1 MGTHARHVLPAL
13 PMPRANGRRRPAS
26 SAEHALAA
34 RVLFGDDDRPDTPAP
49 APPPSD
55 GSRARLVAMLQWWHR
70 LGEGRD
76 TDDYTDADDAKGPG
90 STTGPTGAG
99 AEAEAE
105 AKAGGRPEFPL
116 RRARTA
122 AAFRRDA
129 GAEEARLA
137 RLRAARPADPVAAD
151 ARHGCNRAIVDGS
164 MECLR
169 AIVARGGLDLNTM
182 TYIPPPSAEGE
193 VGDDVEDVDD
203 DDDDDD
209 DPESPSHMPLTDEP
223 PVLTPA
229 KERCANAHLWE
240 YKAASAEHELG
251 LLAAQVMAY
260 ISRIIPGVSQAAYDL
275 FVGDVDAMVAPPPW
289 TVYATSIAHTCNEV
303 EKDLRRVCNLV
314 CWSVV
319 VDPDTGR
326 PVRRDLIRDMAFA
339 PQFLPRYP
347 STIARWEQYGGEDA
361 HFLLCPVYAN
371 KIDEALY
378 ILAKKVFAAG
388 RDEMMHR
395 TLRAADGIIDG
406 RQLDGLR
413 KLVEDVYEQ
422 LQIDAPLRQTI
433 ELALFPNG
441 DVARLLPQYC
451 KVASEALMD
460 ELKVARSRGWSIVPI
475 VRSLETLDAVHK
487 ALTAARP

>member
-1 MGTHARHVLPAL
+1 MVAHAPHVLPTL
-13 PMPRANGRRRPAS
+13 FMPRARARQRPAS

-70 LGEGRD
+70 LVEGRD
-76 TDDYTDADDAKGPG
+76 TDEYTDADDAKGTSS
-90 STTGPTGAG
+90 STAPTGAA
-99 AEAEAE
+99 AEAEAT

-122 AAFRRDA
+122 EAFRRDV

-137 RLRAARPADPVAAD
+137 RLRPARPADPVAD
-151 ARHGCNRAIVDGS
+151 ARHACNRAVVDGS
-164 MECLR
+164 MERLR
-169 AIVARGGLDLNTM
+169 AIVARGGLDLETM
-182 TYIPPPSAEGE
+182 KYIPPPSAEGE
-193 VGDDVEDVDD
+193 EVEDVEDVDD

-209 DPESPSHMPLTDEP
+209 LESPSHMPLTDEP

-240 YKAASAEHELG
+240 YNVASAEHELG

-260 ISRIIPGVSQAAYDL
+260 VSRIIPGISRPAYEL
-275 FVGDVDAMVAPPPW
+275 FVADVDGIVAPPPW
-289 TVYATSIAHTCNEV
+289 TVYATAIARTSNDV
-303 EKDLRRVCNLV
+303 GKDLRRVCNLV

-326 PVRRDLIRDMAFA
+326 PTRRDLIRDMPFS
-339 PQFLPRYP
+339 PEFLPRYA

-361 HFLLCPVYAN
+361 HFFLGPLYAN

-388 RDEMMHR
+388 RNEMMHR
-395 TLRAADGIIDG
+395 TLRAVGG
-406 RQLDGLR
+406 RVHYRQLESLR
-413 KLVEDVYEQ
+413 KFVEDVYEQ
-422 LQIDAPLRQTI
+422 LNIDAPLRQTI

-441 DVARLLPQYC
+441 DIGRLLPQYC
-451 KVASEALMD
+451 KVAGAALMD
-460 ELKVARSRGWSIVPI
+460 ELQVARSRGWSILPMKHA
-475 VRSLETLDAVHK
+475 LETLEAVHT